1 MNLDIANSRES
12 LRGRTVLVTGGAG
25 FIGSHLVATLLEV
38 GAIVHCLD
46 SLVTGSMQN
55 VADTGEGHDAFRF
68 IRGDVRDRM
77 ICRESLEGVSLV
89 FHQAALGSVP
99 RSFDDP
105 AETISANLVGLATLY
120 SESVRAGVDTFMY
133 ASSSSVFGDSQ
144 AQMKREGEEGHPLS
158 PYALSKSA
166 GDELMAMYTKM
177 DGPWIRG
184 LRYFNVFGPRQN
196 PKGAYAALVPKFILS
211 MLRNERPVIFGD
223 GEQTRDFTF
232 VENIVEA
239 NMKAVLA
246 PAEVQGRVFNIGYG
260 GATSVLQIHDL
271 IRNAVEEVTGVEIT
285 DPPMMAEARQGEPR
299 RSTAD
304 VSLARDMLGY
314 DPQVDVAEGLR
325 RTVRWYTDHQDWY
338 PTD

>member
-1 MNLDIANSRES
+1 MNLDDAVTLEALS
-12 LRGRTVLVTGGAG
+12 GRTALVTGGAG

-38 GAIVHCLD
+38 GVTVHCLD

-55 VADTGEGHDAFRF
+55 VTDTGEGHEAFRF
-68 IRGDVRDRM
+68 IQGDVRDRVA
-77 ICRESLEGVSLV
+77 CRESLDGVSLV
-89 FHQAALGSVP
+89 LHQAALGSVP

-120 SESVRAGVDTFMY
+120 SESVRVGVDRFIY

-166 GDELMAMYTKM
+166 GDELMEMHAKM
-177 DGPWIRG
+177 DGPGIIG

-196 PKGAYAALVPKFILS
+196 PKGPYAALVPKFTLS

-232 VENIVEA
+232 VENIVGA
-239 NMKAVLA
+239 NLKAALA
-246 PAEVQGRVFNIGYG
+246 PAEAHGRVFNIGYG
-260 GATSVLQIHDL
+260 GAVSVLQIHDL
-271 IRNAVEEVTGVEIT
+271 IRDAVEEIAGMEIT
-285 DPPMMAEARQGEPR
+285 APPMMAEARKGEPR

-304 VSLARDMLGY
+304 VSLARNMLGY

-325 RTVRWYTDHQDWY
+325 RTVRWYTDHQNWY
-338 PTD
+338 PAD